1 MRGQFIHAFNGRT
14 IFIPYI
20 CKEITNIKVEM
31 VLEIRIS
38 NMFSFRDEV
47 TLDLQAAKIQT
58 KKARELEGNMF
69 SVDGEQM
76 LKSIAL
82 FGANASGKSNVIKAI
97 RACVGMVRSSHNY
110 NVDTKFAIAP
120 FKFEDCLDKP
130 SSFYIRFLLDKIEYE
145 YSFSF
150 MRDEIIT
157 EVLHYYPNGRR
168 SLVFSRDESKGPE
181 KKDVYEFKA
190 AIKRPFD
197 VADNTSKKTLYI
209 SRASQMDR
217 GLAQRIFLFFCND
230 IVLDCQV
237 ANMDSLDALFKAR
250 KEQMLE
256 VLRTADSDIVDFKIQ
271 NNAITTYHHTNPSVA
286 FDFETE
292 ESEGTKTLFR
302 MMLGMI
308 GIIHEG
314 KLLLVDEID
323 NSLHTKLVEFVI
335 GMFNHSDH
343 AQLIYTTHNTHLLN
357 TDFQRRDQVYF
368 VNKCEDGS
376 SDLYSL
382 FDFKDFRD
390 TLDMEKAYLQG
401 RFDAIPYISTL
412 TL

>member
-1 MRGQFIHAFNGRT
+1 MDIKTSFIS
-14 IFIPYI
+14 YI
-20 CKEITNIKVEM
+20 CNQITNIEVKM
-31 VLEIRIS
+31 VLEIRLS

-58 KKARELEGNMF
+58 KKARELEGNLF

-76 LKSIAL
+76 LKSVAL

-97 RACVGMVRSSHNY
+97 RACVNMIRSSHNY
-110 NVDTKFAIAP
+110 NVDTRFAISP
-120 FKFEDCLDKP
+120 FKFEDYANKP
-130 SSFYIRFLLDKIEYE
+130 SSFYIRFLLNGVEYE

-150 MRDEIIT
+150 MHDEIIT
-157 EVLHYYPNGRR
+157 ETLYYYPNGRK
-168 SLVFSRDESKGPE
+168 SLVFSRDESRGTE
-181 KKDVYEFKA
+181 KKDIYEFKTV
-190 AIKRPFD
+190 IKRPFD

-217 GLAQRIFLFFCND
+217 EIAQKIFLFFCND
-230 IVLDCQV
+230 IVLDYQV
-237 ANMDSLDALFKAR
+237 ANIDSLDNLFKER

-256 VLRTADSDIVDFKIQ
+256 VLRTADSDIIDFKIQ
-271 NNAITTYHHTNPSVA
+271 NNAITTFHRTNPSVA

-302 MMLGMI
+302 MMVRMI

-314 KLLLVDEID
+314 KMLLVDEID
-323 NSLHTKLVEFVI
+323 NSLHTQLVEFVI
-335 GMFNHSDH
+335 GMFNHSNH

-357 TDFQRRDQVYF
+357 TDFKRRDQVYF
-368 VNKCEDGS
+368 VNKREDGS

-401 RFDAIPYISTL
+401 RFDAIPTISNL
-412 TL
+412 TI

>member
-1 MRGQFIHAFNGRT
+1 MDIKASFIS
-14 IFIPYI
+14 YI
-20 CKEITNIKVEM
+20 CNQITNIEVKM
-31 VLEIRIS
+31 VLEIRLS

-58 KKARELEGNMF
+58 KKARELEGNLF

-76 LKSIAL
+76 LKSVAL

-97 RACVGMVRSSHNY
+97 RACVNMVRSSHNY
-110 NVDTKFAIAP
+110 NVDTRFAISP
-120 FKFEDCLDKP
+120 FKFEDYANKP
-130 SSFYIRFLLDKIEYE
+130 SSFYIRFLLNGVEYE

-150 MRDEIIT
+150 MHDEIIT
-157 EVLHYYPNGRR
+157 ETLYYYPNGRK
-168 SLVFSRDESKGPE
+168 SLVFSRDESRGTE
-181 KKDVYEFKA
+181 KKDIYEFKA
-190 AIKRPFD
+190 VIKRPFD

-217 GLAQRIFLFFCND
+217 EIAQKIFLFFCND
-230 IVLDCQV
+230 IVLDYQV
-237 ANMDSLDALFKAR
+237 ANIDSLDNLFKER

-256 VLRTADSDIVDFKIQ
+256 VLRTADSDIIDFKIQ
-271 NNAITTYHHTNPSVA
+271 NNAITTFHRTNPSVA

-302 MMLGMI
+302 MMVRMI

-314 KLLLVDEID
+314 KMLLVDEID
-323 NSLHTKLVEFVI
+323 NSLHTQLVEFVI

-368 VNKCEDGS
+368 VNKREDGS

-412 TL
+412 IL

>member
-1 MRGQFIHAFNGRT
+1 MDIKTSFIS
-14 IFIPYI
+14 YI
-20 CKEITNIKVEM
+20 CNQITNIEVKM
-31 VLEIRIS
+31 VLEIRLS

-58 KKARELEGNMF
+58 KKARELEGNLF

-76 LKSIAL
+76 LKSVAL

-97 RACVGMVRSSHNY
+97 RACVNMVRSSHNY
-110 NVDTKFAIAP
+110 NVDTKFAISP
-120 FKFEDCLDKP
+120 FKFEDYANKP
-130 SSFYIRFLLDKIEYE
+130 SSFYIRFLLNGVEYE

-150 MRDEIIT
+150 MHDEIIT
-157 EVLHYYPNGRR
+157 ETLYYYPNGRK
-168 SLVFSRDESKGPE
+168 SLVFSRDESRGTE
-181 KKDVYEFKA
+181 KKDIYEFKTV
-190 AIKRPFD
+190 IKRPFD

-217 GLAQRIFLFFCND
+217 EIAQKIFLFFCND
-230 IVLDCQV
+230 IVLDYQV
-237 ANMDSLDALFKAR
+237 ANIDSVDNLFKKR

-256 VLRTADSDIVDFKIQ
+256 VLRTADSDIIDFKIQ
-271 NNAITTYHHTNPSVA
+271 NNAITTFHRTNPSVA

-302 MMLGMI
+302 MMVRMI

-314 KLLLVDEID
+314 KMLLVDEID
-323 NSLHTKLVEFVI
+323 NSLHTQLVEFVI

-368 VNKCEDGS
+368 VNKREDGS

-401 RFDAIPYISTL
+401 RFDAIPTISNL
-412 TL
+412 TI

>member
-1 MRGQFIHAFNGRT
+1 MDIKTSFIS
-14 IFIPYI
+14 YI
-20 CKEITNIKVEM
+20 CNQITNIEVKM
-31 VLEIRIS
+31 VLEIRLS

-58 KKARELEGNMF
+58 KKARELEGNLF

-76 LKSIAL
+76 LKSVAL

-97 RACVGMVRSSHNY
+97 RACVNMVRSSHNY
-110 NVDTKFAIAP
+110 NVDTRFAISP
-120 FKFEDCLDKP
+120 FKFEDYANKP
-130 SSFYIRFLLDKIEYE
+130 SSFYIRFLLNGVEYE

-150 MRDEIIT
+150 MHDEIIT
-157 EVLHYYPNGRR
+157 ETLYYYPNGRK
-168 SLVFSRDESKGPE
+168 SMVFRRDESRGTE
-181 KKDVYEFKA
+181 KKDIYEFKTV
-190 AIKRPFD
+190 IKRPFD

-217 GLAQRIFLFFCND
+217 EIAQKIFLFFCND
-230 IVLDCQV
+230 IVLDYQV
-237 ANMDSLDALFKAR
+237 ANIDSLDNLFKER

-256 VLRTADSDIVDFKIQ
+256 VLRTADSDIIDFKIQ
-271 NNAITTYHHTNPSVA
+271 NNAITTFHRTNPSVA

-302 MMLGMI
+302 MMVRMI

-314 KLLLVDEID
+314 KMLLVDEID
-323 NSLHTKLVEFVI
+323 NSLHTQLVEFVI
-335 GMFNHSDH
+335 GMFNHSNH
-343 AQLIYTTHNTHLLN
+343 AQLIYTIHNTHLLN

-368 VNKCEDGS
+368 VNKREDGS

-401 RFDAIPYISTL
+401 RFDAIPTISNL
-412 TL
+412 TI